1 MEQFKLQ
8 RFDRPDLSFTGKML
22 AVVDEREFTGFLE
35 NWLEVSLY
43 KTSMGKY
50 VLSSNFH
57 VTSCGNR
64 NIHTT
69 LAFDS
74 LEHLLEYLEIKD
86 RPLSC
91 ITGELLRQA
100 SMEDQA
106 FDFFAYGTPPLEVR
120 SAA

>member
-1 MEQFKLQ
+1 MEQLKLQ
-8 RFDRPDLSFTGKML
+8 RLDRPDLSFTGKML

-43 KTSMGKY
+43 KTSAGKY
-50 VLSSNFH
+50 ILSSAFH

-64 NIHTT
+64 VVQT
-69 LAFDS
+69 AVSFDS
-74 LEHLLEYLEIKD
+74 FGHLLEYLGVKN

-91 ITGELLRQA
+91 LTGELLRQA
-100 SMEDQA
+100 SIEDRD
-106 FDFFAYGTPPLEVR
+106 FDFFTYGTMPLEVE